1 MMKNNVNQKN
11 ILISKENTSDRTL
24 IFSFL
29 IIASYLIMNQ
39 IITIPA
45 EYFSVMMFSIIIFST
60 FYYLIDVFLCGT
72 LYDDVKNNNHIKN
85 KIIKELVPSLL
96 GFNTFIILLSVLGKV
111 EIPIN
116 IKSFIIL
123 ISMDI
128 LIVLIY
134 LLMLKVW
141 VRRLE
146 R

>member
-1 MMKNNVNQKN
+1 MKNNVNQKN

-39 IITIPA
+39 IITIPT